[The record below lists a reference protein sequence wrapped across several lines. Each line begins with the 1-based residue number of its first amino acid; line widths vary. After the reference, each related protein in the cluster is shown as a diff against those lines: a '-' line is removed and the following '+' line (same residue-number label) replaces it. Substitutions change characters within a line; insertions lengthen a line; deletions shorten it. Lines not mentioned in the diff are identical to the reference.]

1 MIDLD
6 IRHQVGEF
14 RLQIALTVGDEVL
27 VLFGASGSGKTTT
40 LQCIAGLQEPQH
52 GHIRLN
58 GEVLEA
64 NGAQRSVPVHRRR
77 IGYVF
82 QVTPV
87 PAPPW
92 RRTWRL
98 APAARQT
105 CPSRGMLARMQLADL
120 GSRYPAQLRRPAAR
134 WRSPGRDDGA
144 AGAADGRAVRPRRP
158 GARQPAADLL
168 AVQRELHLPVIYVTH
183 SLEDA
188 FAVGTRLAVLHEG
201 RLAQVGPCEEVFQRP
216 RTAAVARLM
225 GTRNVFEG
233 RIAEASSRGLSLT
246 WGSLSPPRRQSPR
259 RPPTASASTSA
270 PRMSVIPARRQ
281 APRRKRP
288 PSPPGLPAE
297 APGRLHAAAA
307 ALMVTVSVP
316 PWRCVLPTAFS
327 APPPR
332 CRRRRHPGHPTGPR
346 SRHRRQ
352 RHPHLRRFRPPSD
365 SVSPIHRRRLLR
377 RGKTAVGAPAR
388 GRRRGCRRDAGDPAS
403 RRRRRLRRRGAP
415 LTVG

>member
-58 GEVLEA
+58 GEVLFEA
-64 NGAQRSVPVHRRR
+64 NGGRKRSVPVHRRR

-82 QVTPV
+82 QEYALFPHLTVAQNVAFGT
-87 PAPPW
+87 
-92 RRTWRL
+92 RRTPDLPQRVK
-98 APAARQT
+98 
-105 CPSRGMLARMQLADL
+105 GMLARMQLADL
-120 GSRYPAQLRRPAAR
+120 GSRYPAQLSGGQQQRVAIAR
-134 WRSPGRDDGA
+134 ALMTEPRALLMDEPFSALDGPV
-144 AGAADGRAVRPRRP
+144 RASL
-158 GARQPAADLL
+158 QQDLL

-246 WGSLSPPRRQSPR
+246 WGSLSLAVAPPPEPTPATDRVCFYI
-259 RPPTASASTSA
+259 RPEDV
-270 PRMSVIPARRQ
+270 SVY
-281 APRRKRP
+281 
-288 PSPPGLPAE
+288 PPGT
-297 APGRLHAAAA
+297 APGATAQETTLAARVAGRVPQGGSTLLLLH
-307 ALMVTVSVP
+307 VEGHDHSVP
-316 PWRCVLPTAFS
+316 PLEV
-327 APPPR
+327 
-332 CRRRRHPGHPTGPR
+332 
-346 SRHRRQ
+346 
-352 RHPHLRRFRPPSD
+352 RPSN
-365 SVSPIHRRRLLR
+365 RLLR
-377 RGKTAVGAPAR
+377 SLRL
-388 GRRRGCRRDAGDPAS
+388 DAGDAVTLGIRPDRVHVIAAN
-403 RRRRRLRRRGAP
+403 GTP
-415 LTVG
+415 T